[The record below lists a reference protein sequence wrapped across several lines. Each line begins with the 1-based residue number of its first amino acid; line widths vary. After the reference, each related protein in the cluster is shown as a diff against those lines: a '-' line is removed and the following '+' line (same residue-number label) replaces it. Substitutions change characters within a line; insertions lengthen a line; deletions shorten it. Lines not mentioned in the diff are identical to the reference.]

1 MRQRAPFAVPDG
13 GIIILPPLC
22 LPPIPIPPSP
32 LLSFSCS
39 LAAAIS
45 PRSSP
50 LSLLPLLPALA
61 ASLSVWEGVHTL
73 MYALYTYTR
82 MYEYSDPLHRTQ
94 QI

>member
-13 GIIILPPLC
+13 GIIILPPLY
-22 LPPIPIPPSP
+22 LPPIPISPSP

-61 ASLSVWEGVHTL
+61 ASLSAWEGVHAYVCVVYLHTH
-73 MYALYTYTR
+73 
-82 MYEYSDPLHRTQ
+82 EYSDPLHRTP